1 MSSPAKRNP
10 TPGRHVYDAIVF
22 GGQLSGVL
30 TTALLARHG
39 LHVLLVPHD
48 GLSSPYTHGEW
59 KLPHA
64 PFVLPPL
71 KEIPLLEEQLLAL
84 GVTTNVHRL
93 LKTPPLQI
101 LEPKRRFER
110 AMDEAARAKEF
121 ARALGDGAEA
131 YEAAWNKAV
140 DASTASDPF
149 FSTHP
154 DLPPEGFF
162 ASWKFKRLLARV
174 DGLDQ
179 DTTLPDDSPLRALAP
194 WAAPVTNPAKLTRA
208 RALGHVLAGPT
219 VMPGGREGLIT
230 LLQERARELGAD
242 VLLPDEAVELLSF
255 DGGTAAGVRLT
266 RTDTVYRAPSV
277 VAACDLDVL
286 AKLVPEARRK
296 AADKAFP
303 RAEAKKAIFTLN
315 VVLPEKALPRGL
327 GELALVPSEAFDGG
341 AALLQVSPART
352 AADTDAAD
360 LRVLTIGVPAPL
372 QLRAGGEPA
381 IRAFIDTLWGAL
393 DDVLPF
399 TRKHAK
405 LESTPWLDAPSVAA
419 GRGEPHPLFQVPDD
433 GWLGVSALSTSSPWK
448 HLLLANRQVLPG
460 LGVEGEA
467 LAAGRVVKHI
477 ETTLKKNDP
486 LKARKPA

>member
-1 MSSPAKRNP
+1 MTAPAKRSP

-22 GGQLSGVL
+22 GGQLSGAL
-30 TTALLARHG
+30 ATALLARHG

-48 GLSSPYTHGEW
+48 GLSAPYTHGDW
-59 KLPHA
+59 KLPHV

-93 LKTPPLQI
+93 LRTPALQV
-101 LEPKRRFER
+101 LEPRRRFER
-110 AMDEAARAKEF
+110 PPDEAARAKEF

-140 DASTASDPF
+140 EASTASDAF

-162 ASWKFKRLLARV
+162 ASWRFKRLLARV
-174 DGLDQ
+174 DGLDR
-179 DTTLPDDSPLRALAP
+179 DTTLDATSPLRALLP
-194 WAAPVTNPAKLTRA
+194 WAAPVTNPAPLTRA

-219 VMPGGREGLIT
+219 VMPGGRECLVT
-230 LLQERARELGAD
+230 LVQERARELGAD
-242 VLLPDEAVELLSF
+242 VLLPDEAVERLSF
-255 DGGTAAGVRLT
+255 DGGAAAGVRLT
-266 RTDTVYRAPSV
+266 RTDTVYRAPIL

-286 AKLVPEARRK
+286 ARLVPEARRK
-296 AADKAFP
+296 AADRVLP
-303 RAEAKKAIFTLN
+303 RATATKAIFTLN
-315 VVLPEKALPRGL
+315 AVLPEKALPRGL
-327 GELALVPSEAFDGG
+327 GELALVTSEAFDGG

-352 AADTDAAD
+352 ASD
-360 LRVLTIGVPAPL
+360 LDSAEHRVLTVGVPAPL
-372 QLRAGGEPA
+372 QLRSGGEPA
-381 IRAFIDTLWGAL
+381 IRAFIDTLWAAL

-399 TRKHAK
+399 TRKHVA
-405 LESTPWLDAPSVAA
+405 LESTPWLDAPGVTG
-419 GRGEPHPLFQVPDD
+419 GRGEPWPLFEVPAD
-433 GWLGVSALSTSSPWK
+433 GWLGVSALATSSPWK
-448 HLLLANRQVLPG
+448 HLLLSSRQVLPG

-467 LAAGRVVKHI
+467 LAAGRAVKHI
-477 ETTLKKNDP
+477 EATLKKNDP